1 MKTKLTTL
9 FAAIVLMM
17 TGTANLNAQISEE
30 CITTGSIFV
39 EAAKVKNYEAIWRT
53 FVKS

>member
-17 TGTANLNAQISEE
+17 TGTANVNAQQISEE

-39 EAAKVKNYEAIWRT
+39 EAAKVKNYEA
-53 FVKS
+53 VS